1 MCHVPYDEADWIVG
15 GSVYR
20 DDPAAVAD
28 DLVVVGGEA
37 MTLSLCRGKGGRE
50 TP

>member
-20 DDPAAVAD
+20 DPAAVAD
-28 DLVVVGGEA
+28 DLVVGGEA
-37 MTLSLCRGKGGRE
+37 MTSSLCRGKGGRE